1 MSLLRNMTIRH
12 KLTAI
17 IMVTSV
23 SALTLVTG
31 AYALREWNG
40 IRSNT
45 LSKLSSH
52 AAVMAESCKAA
63 LTFEDAGYAQ
73 KLLSALDAESSIS
86 YACVFT
92 KEGEVL
98 ATHLR
103 SSDQSGP
110 EIVPTLEEGYHFGGT
125 VLDIVKGID
134 LDGETIGT
142 LFIRADISDL
152 YAKLSQNFRIGGLA
166 VLAVILAT
174 YLVSSRLQRI
184 ISDPILYL
192 ASSAEFVSES
202 KDFSLRV
209 RQRGNDE
216 VGQLVKAFN
225 VMLEQVEERD
235 ALLTHTN
242 KGLADQTAALTREI
256 AERKQKEV
264 ELKDMQKDLISASHR
279 AGMAEVAT
287 DVLHNVGNVLNSVNV
302 STNYIKEKLATS
314 KTTNLGKVVGLM
326 DSHSEDLR
334 AFLSEDK
341 KGKLIPKYLRELVKL
356 IELEQEDV
364 TDKLLSLKKNVDHI
378 KDIVQTQQ
386 SYARAGGVLICL
398 DIHEVIRDAI
408 GVNATALERQGV
420 QVVSEFEELPEVF
433 IDKQRVLQILVNLI
447 RNGREAL
454 SENDDREQRLTV
466 SCHRH
471 GDHRLFIQ
479 VADNGMG
486 ITNENLTKVFSHGF
500 TTKKEGH
507 GFGLHSGA
515 LAAQEMGGSLTVHSE
530 GPGCGTTF
538 TLELPFR
545 TEGAKA

>member
-1 MSLLRNMTIRH
+1 MTIRH

-63 LTFEDAGYAQ
+63 LIFEDAGHAQ
-73 KLLSALDAESSIS
+73 KLLSALSAESSIS
-86 YACVFT
+86 YACVLT

-209 RQRGNDE
+209 HQHSNDE

-326 DSHSEDLR
+326 DRHSEDLG

-341 KGKLIPKYLRELVKL
+341 QGKLIHNYLRELVKL
-356 IELEQEDV
+356 IALEQEDV

-433 IDKQRVLQILVNLI
+433 IDKQRVLQILVNLLS
-447 RNGREAL
+447 NGLEAL
-454 SENDDREQRLTV
+454 SKIDDRERRLTI

-486 ITNENLTKVFSHGF
+486 IASETLTKVFSHGF

-507 GFGLHSGA
+507 GFGLHSGV

-530 GPGCGTTF
+530 GPGQR
-538 TLELPFR
+538 LPWNCHFEQR
-545 TEGAKA
+545 G